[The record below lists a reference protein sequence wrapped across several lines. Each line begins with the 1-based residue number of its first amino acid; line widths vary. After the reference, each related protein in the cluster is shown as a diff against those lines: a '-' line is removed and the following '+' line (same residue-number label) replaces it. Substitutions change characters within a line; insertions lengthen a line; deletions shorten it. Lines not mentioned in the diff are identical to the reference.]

1 MINRFVLTLLA
12 TLALTMLACN
22 PPVKEPERSGFI
34 SDYSKLELLEDE
46 SVELTEDEA
55 YVYIGDRLKNYRQ
68 FLIDEVVMLYSTDPD
83 DPKFEP
89 EELSELLNHARQ
101 KMEETL
107 TEESDY
113 NLATEPGR
121 GVARIRIAITNVE
134 ATIGALNLSSFTKVT
149 GAGLGGA
156 AVEGEI
162 VDSLSGE
169 QLAATMRWGGGSRFG
184 RAGYTKTGD
193 AKIILTRWATGFRK
207 NLDKLNGISD

>member
-1 MINRFVLTLLA
+1 MTSRFAVALLA
-12 TLALTMLACN
+12 TLALTMLACS
-22 PPVKEPERSGFI
+22 PPIKEPERSGFI

-46 SVELTEDEA
+46 LVELTEDEA

-83 DPKFEP
+83 DPKFES
-89 EELSELLNHARQ
+89 EELSELQNYARE
-101 KMEETL
+101 KVEEAI

-113 NLATEPGR
+113 SLATEPGK
-121 GVARIRIAITNVE
+121 GVARIRIAITDVE
-134 ATIGALNLSSFTKVT
+134 ATIGVLNLSIYTKVT

-169 QLAATMRWGGGSRFG
+169 QLAAAIRWGGGRKP
-184 RAGYTKTGD
+184 A
-193 AKIILTRWATGFRK
+193 TRG
-207 NLDKLNGISD
+207 